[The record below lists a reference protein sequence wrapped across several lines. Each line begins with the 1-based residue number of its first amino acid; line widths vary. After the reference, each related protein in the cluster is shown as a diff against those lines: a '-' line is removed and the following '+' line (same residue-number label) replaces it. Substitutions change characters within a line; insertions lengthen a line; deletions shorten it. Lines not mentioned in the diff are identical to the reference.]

1 MNATK
6 VCCVCGRRFG
16 WRKKWATTWEQV
28 RYCSEGCRR
37 RGLRPIDRRLET
49 ALLELLAQRPAAST
63 ICPSDL
69 ARRLEHEEAGWRPL
83 LEPIR
88 MAARRL
94 CHTGKVEVVQSGR
107 RVDPDRARGPIR
119 IRRSSSATHAD

>member
-1 MNATK
+1 MKAYK

-16 WRKKWATTWEQV
+16 WRKKWAATWEQV
-28 RYCSEGCRR
+28 RYCSDGCRR
-37 RGLRPIDRRLET
+37 RGLRPIDRRLEA
-49 ALLELLAQRPAAST
+49 ALLELLAQRPAQSC

-69 ARRLEHEEAGWRPL
+69 ARRLETEETGWRAL

-94 CHTGKVEVVQSGR
+94 CHAGKVEMLQSGR

-119 IRRSSSATHAD
+119 IRRSSSAEYTG

>member
-1 MNATK
+1 MKASK
-6 VCCVCGRRFG
+6 MCCVCGRHFS
-16 WRKKWATTWEQV
+16 WRKKWAATWEQV
-28 RYCSEGCRR
+28 RYCSDACRR

-49 ALLELLAQRPAAST
+49 ELLAFLAQRPAGNS

-69 ARRLEHEEAGWRPL
+69 ARRLERDETHWRPL

-94 CHTGKVEVVQSGR
+94 HHAGSVEVLQSGR

-119 IRRSSSATHAD
+119 IRRSSFAQRDR